1 MNGTLI
7 PTSEEWLD
15 IRVRLLA
22 FVIFLEFIGILL
34 QVIFLLRNEHF
45 KLNFCGY
52 MEYENLT
59 PFQQQLRHESGK
71 HAIVNIPKMEE
82 IIQDTV
88 KSSMAQTL

>member
-1 MNGTLI
+1 MNSTII

-22 FVIFLEFIGILL
+22 FIIFLEFISILL
-34 QVIFLLRNEHF
+34 QIIFLLRNEHF

-59 PFQQQLRHESGK
+59 PFQQQLRAESGK
-71 HAIVNIPKMEE
+71 HAAVIIPKIEE
-82 IIQDTV
+82 IITDTV
-88 KSSMAQTL
+88 KTSIAQK